1 MNSTYFL
8 VPYVLFG
15 AYTACDGGNSIHQG
29 GSKLWSEKYNIS
41 VEATLEVIG
50 GKWKCVILCHLTHGK
65 RRTSDLKRIMP
76 AITQKMLTQQL
87 RELENDGIVNRIVY
101 NQVPPK
107 VEYELSD
114 YGRSLEPILN
124 ALCNWGD
131 QHIVKEY
138 GDKSAVLEDN
148 GLNDF
153 NSDNRELVQP

>member
-1 MNSTYFL
+1 MER
-8 VPYVLFG
+8 
-15 AYTACDGGNSIHQG
+15 
-29 GSKLWSEKYNIS
+29 KKYNIS

-65 RRTSDLKRIMP
+65 KRTSDLKRIMP

-87 RELENDGIVNRIVY
+87 RELENDGIVKRIVY

-107 VEYELSD
+107 VEYELSE
-114 YGRSLEPILN
+114 YGRSLEPILT

-131 QHIVKEY
+131 QHIIKEY
-138 GDKSAVLEDN
+138 GDKATVLEDN

-153 NSDNRELVQP
+153 TTDNDRELMKP